1 VQVLPIVRAF
11 VVHDARGWD
20 EPTPVGPFT
29 LFDVRPGRVE
39 VRVRAPAEYGLAPC
53 GVSDLAGGDAG
64 HNARAL
70 EAVLYGEDRGAHRD
84 CLLLGTALALEL
96 AGETPLPREGIA
108 RAAAAIDSGAARR
121 LLEALSHLRPAPAT
135 D

>member
-1 VQVLPIVRAF
+1 
-11 VVHDARGWD
+11 
-20 EPTPVGPFT
+20 
-29 LFDVRPGRVE
+29 
-39 VRVRAPAEYGLAPC
+39 
-53 GVSDLAGGDAG
+53 VSDLAGGDAG

-96 AGETPLPREGIA
+96 AGESRAPDEGLV

-121 LLEALSHLRPAPAT
+121 LLEALKARRPGREGNT
-135 D
+135 